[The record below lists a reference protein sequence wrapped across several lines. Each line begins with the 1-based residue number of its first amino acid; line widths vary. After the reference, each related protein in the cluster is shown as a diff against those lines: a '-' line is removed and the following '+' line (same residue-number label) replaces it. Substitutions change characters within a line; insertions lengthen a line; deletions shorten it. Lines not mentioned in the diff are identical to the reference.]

1 MALSEPRRPRSIER
15 SERRALELYGEDL
28 TSDPLWRNERW
39 SATRA
44 RSEGLT
50 DSLGDGFVSPLGF
63 RFRAADPSATPAEG
77 LRVTLRDE
85 SDTAAIALAE
95 KRRRMTSAFVRRVS
109 VPALNPKHGEL
120 TLVIGTDGAD
130 LFASEVTWD
139 TVTEPV
145 LLLIAQY
152 ARFGALERQFLS
164 LQEQSRRDHRHATTA
179 GLRTL
184 REHKRLVR
192 AACDV
197 RDLVT
202 DWVFVTSPVGDPSRS
217 CSSEDSLEIY
227 SALAE
232 ELDIEVWGTDLDEIV
247 IDVEQTYE
255 TVSEKLFHY
264 RLFAWSMATEVVIV
278 GLIAGLFY

>member
-1 MALSEPRRPRSIER
+1 MALSEPQRPRSIER

-28 TSDPLWRNERW
+28 TSDPLWRHERW
-39 SATRA
+39 TATRA

-50 DSLGDGFVSPLGF
+50 ESLGDGFVSPLGF
-63 RFRAADPSATPAEG
+63 RFRAADPSAAPAEG

-109 VPALNPKHGEL
+109 VSALNPKHGEL

-152 ARFGALERQFLS
+152 ARFGAHEQQFLS
-164 LQEQSRRDHRHATTA
+164 LQEQSRRDHRYATTV

-192 AACDV
+192 TACDV

-202 DWVFVTSPVGDPSRS
+202 DWVFVRSPVGDPARS
-217 CSSEDSLEIY
+217 CSSEDALEIY

-232 ELDIEVWGTDLDEIV
+232 ELDIEVWGTDLDDIV
-247 IDVEQTYE
+247 MDVEQTYE